1 MNPSALEICGIGCS
15 GAHDF
20 SALGNTIRE
29 RGEGMERFSCETSVV
44 CGVNALDILG
54 QQPCRKLLVVSAPG
68 VSQQERN
75 RKVVEAAGNPETQYL
90 DIISAEATMKQSVD
104 GSRKIRSF
112 RPDLVTVVGDGT
124 VMDCGKAMVGFS
136 RHSCRLAVIP
146 TAFDAGTE
154 VTDRVT
160 LDYNGR
166 KHLLQDEAMRPDLA
180 VLDNSMIV
188 RTTKTEIMT
197 SGFELLAAAMEAYVS
212 ESRGLLSDIHAREA
226 FALVWAAL
234 PAACAGNERARAKLQ
249 AASVMTGL
257 AVERTGLGL
266 CRAMEN
272 SLGMV
277 FGLSRGKV
285 SGILLPAI
293 VGCNAHAAGGRYA
306 ELSRAAGMG
315 GSNEGMGVR
324 NLRSGLLRLR
334 RELGMPGTLLQAG
347 IDIRTIWNSGKRIVE
362 LTLEDPECRNNPV
375 TVDDYLVR
383 RILEE
388 ITGRF

>member
-1 MNPSALEICGIGCS
+1 M
-15 GAHDF
+15 
-20 SALGNTIRE
+20 
-29 RGEGMERFSCETSVV
+29 
-44 CGVNALDILG
+44 
-54 QQPCRKLLVVSAPG
+54 VSAPEAY
-68 VSQQERN
+68 QQERN
-75 RKVVEAAGNPETQYL
+75 RKVVEAAGKPETEYL
-90 DIISAEATMKQSVD
+90 DIISAEPTMKQAVD
-104 GSRKIRSF
+104 GSRKIRAF
-112 RPDLVTVVGDGT
+112 QPDLVTVIGGGT

-136 RHSCRLAVIP
+136 RHNCCLAVIP

-160 LDYNGR
+160 LNYNGR
-166 KHLLQDEAMRPDLA
+166 RHLLWDESMRPDLA
-180 VLDNSMIV
+180 VLDNGMIA
-188 RTTKTEIMT
+188 RTTKAEIMA
-197 SGFELLAAAMEAYVS
+197 SGFGLLAAAMEAYVA
-212 ESRGLLSDIHAREA
+212 ESRGLLTDIHAREA
-226 FALVWAAL
+226 FASVWAAL
-234 PAACAGNERARAKLQ
+234 PAACAGNERARSKLQ
-249 AASVMTGL
+249 AASIMTGL
-257 AVERTGLGL
+257 AVDRSGLGL

-277 FGLSRGKV
+277 FGLSRGKAA
-285 SGILLPAI
+285 GILLPVI
-293 VGCNAHAAGGRYA
+293 VGCNAHAAGRRYA

-334 RELGMPGTLLQAG
+334 RELGLPGTLLQAG

>member
-1 MNPSALEICGIGCS
+1 M
-15 GAHDF
+15 
-20 SALGNTIRE
+20 
-29 RGEGMERFSCETSVV
+29 
-44 CGVNALDILG
+44 
-54 QQPCRKLLVVSAPG
+54 VSAPG
-68 VSQQERN
+68 AYQREQN
-75 RKVVEAAGNPETQYL
+75 RKVVEAVGKPETEYL
-90 DIISAEATMKQSVD
+90 DIIGAEPTMKQAVD
-104 GSRKIRSF
+104 GSRKIRAF
-112 RPDLVTVVGDGT
+112 QPDLVTVIGDGT

-136 RHSCRLAVIP
+136 RHGCRLAVIP

-166 KHLLQDEAMRPDLA
+166 RHLLQDEAMRPDVA
-180 VLDNSMIV
+180 VLDNSMIA
-188 RTTKTEIMT
+188 RTTKTEIMD
-197 SGFELLAAAMEAYVS
+197 SGFGLLVAAMEAYVA
-212 ESRGLLSDIHAREA
+212 ENRGFLTDIHAREA
-226 FALVWAAL
+226 FSLVWAAL

-277 FGLSRGKV
+277 FGLSRGKAA
-285 SGILLPAI
+285 GNLLPAI
-293 VGCNAHAAGGRYA
+293 VGCNAHAAGRRYA

-324 NLRSGLLRLR
+324 NLRAGLLRLR
-334 RELGMPGTLLQAG
+334 RELGLPGTLLQAG
-347 IDIRTIWNSGKRIVE
+347 IDIRTIWNSGKRIVN
-362 LTLEDPECRNNPV
+362 LTLEDPECRKNPV